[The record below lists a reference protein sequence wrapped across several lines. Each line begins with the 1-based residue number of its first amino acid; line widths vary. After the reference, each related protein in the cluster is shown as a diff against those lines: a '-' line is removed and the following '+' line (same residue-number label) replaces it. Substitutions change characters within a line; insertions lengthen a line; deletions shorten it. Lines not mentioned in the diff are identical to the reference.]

1 MTLGAILFVTHS
13 PAVANQLN
21 SWKVL
26 PRTER
31 LTELSFLKYDSLPSH
46 FREGDSQTFMFTVH
60 NLEHRTTAYRYTVTA
75 IAAEKEQILGGGT
88 FTLLRD
94 SSKEVTQTIKVPA
107 LNRRVQIE
115 VSLQYE
121 GIGRDQDAPSI
132 QRQAIRYWL
141 DKIDVKEGGV

>member
-1 MTLGAILFVTHS
+1 MALGAVLFAIHS

-31 LTELSFLKYDSLPSH
+31 LTELSFSNYESLPSH
-46 FREGDSQTFMFTVH
+46 FHEGDSQTFTFKVH
-60 NLEHRTTAYRYTVTA
+60 NLEHRTTDYRYTVTA
-75 IAAEKEQILGGGT
+75 IAAEKEQVLSGGAL
-88 FTLLRD
+88 TLSHD
-94 SSKEVTQTIKVPA
+94 SSQEVTQTIMIPA

-115 VSLQYE
+115 VSLQYK
-121 GIGRDQDAPSI
+121 GIGRSQDAPSM

-141 DKIDVKEGGV
+141 DKIDVKEGKV